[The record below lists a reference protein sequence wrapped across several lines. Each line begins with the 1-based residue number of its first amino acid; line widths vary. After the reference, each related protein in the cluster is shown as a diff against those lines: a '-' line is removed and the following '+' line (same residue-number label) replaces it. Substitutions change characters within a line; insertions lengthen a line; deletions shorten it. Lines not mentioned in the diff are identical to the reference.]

1 LDRLADE
8 SAINANQ
15 EDKLNV
21 KVSFIEDILKQIMT
35 AITNVITKIDSF
47 ANKP

>member
-21 KVSFIEDILKQIMT
+21 KVSFIEDILKQIMSG
-35 AITNVITKIDSF
+35 N
-47 ANKP
+47 NKRHTIAKLVLQ